1 MKKTLLIFSLCASM
15 FASLTAVAQ
24 ETPYT
29 LNLFNGVTYYGMY
42 GELTTEPVPAGMIR
56 LSNSSYSKM
65 LTQEQLDSFGNTLS
79 MKVTLNPLCDN
90 YDRIGNVNM
99 VLVPKEQTSYTYN
112 DANIKRMEIG
122 RFITPFMRLTVQNP
136 NSVPYEYELDNLT
149 NIFHDAAITAQ
160 YNIWIELEVYG
171 YQGGPGQ
178 GGAAVEIPICANRK
192 DVYMG
197 SLEFTSTD
205 NPQVV
210 YGNDNFLLPLSY
222 KYQLRDYVLEGV
234 DDEGNPVEG
243 TQVLDETVKTITFT
257 LEEALPNAAFHL
269 ITSNHGSNQGG
280 EEYIRRDHFIYLDNN
295 QVLTYKPGGK
305 SCEPFRVYNTQANGI
320 YGPTPR
326 SLATWL
332 SFNNWCPGDKIPNR
346 VIELGALSAGTH
358 TFKIDVPDA
367 VFAENQGYFPLSVYL
382 QSTSKTLSTEKF
394 AATVFNIY
402 PNPVTDVATI
412 ETKGAEIK
420 AVTVVNTLGQTVFTG
435 TTDKVDMSQLQVGI
449 YMVKVQFDNNLTAV
463 KKIVKK

>member
-1 MKKTLLIFSLCASM
+1 M
-15 FASLTAVAQ
+15 FASLTAAAQ
-24 ETPYT
+24 DTPYT
-29 LNLFNGVTYYGMY
+29 LNVFNKVTYYGMY
-42 GELTTEPVPAGMIR
+42 GELTTELVPPGMIR
-56 LSNSSYSKM
+56 MSNSSYSKM
-65 LTQEQLDSFGNTLS
+65 LTQEQLDSFGNTLT

-99 VLVPKEQTSYTYN
+99 VLVPKEQTSYSYN
-112 DANIKRMEIG
+112 DSNIKRIEIG

-234 DDEGNPVEG
+234 DEEGNPVEG

-257 LEEALPNAAFHL
+257 LDEALPNAVLHL
-269 ITSNHGSNQGG
+269 ITSNHGANQGG
-280 EEYIRRDHFIYLDNN
+280 EEYVRRDHFIYLDNN
-295 QVLTYKPGGK
+295 PVLTYKPGGK
-305 SCEPFRVYNTQANGI
+305 SCEPFDQYNTQPNCVYLICTNTGSS
-320 YGPTPR
+320 PR
-326 SLATWL
+326 PDTDAAWSW
-332 SFNNWCPGDKIPNR
+332 NNWCPGDKIPNR

-358 TFKIDVPDA
+358 TFKIDVPGA
-367 VFAENQGYFPLSVYL
+367 VFAGDQGYFPLSVYL
-382 QSTSKTLSTEKF
+382 QSVTKTLGTKEF
-394 AATVFNIY
+394 NAAAFSVY

-420 AVTVVNTLGQTVFTG
+420 SVTVVNTLGQTVFTG
-435 TTDKVDMSQLQVGI
+435 TSDKVDMSQLQSGI
-449 YMVKVQFDNNLTAV
+449 YMVKVQFDNNQTGV
-463 KKIVKK
+463 KKIVKN